1 MHNCYLNFDIKNNK
15 LYFINEELLIKFINL
30 IKNVKWVDVLDED
43 KYGNII
49 VINKIPYLDI
59 PNNYTNYQ
67 YHTKITPTFYDLV
80 DIDHVG
86 YQIENGLI
94 IDPFENCY
102 DNDYNEDM
110 ECYYDTDTDNED

>member
-80 DIDHVG
+80 DIDHIS
-86 YQIENGLI
+86 YQIDNGLI
-94 IDPFENCY
+94 LDPF
-102 DNDYNEDM
+102 DM
-110 ECYYDTDTDNED
+110 QYDTDTDNED